1 MTYNEQ
7 LIQKY
12 KEYDKVI
19 MTSYQMKDKDGQL
32 VDMTNIINP
41 IQIDNRQLCA
51 PTDDQGSEQS
61 CAAFSIANIC
71 ESIIWKKTGKLVNLD
86 AHQIYAGA
94 KLIDG
99 SKNSDGTYL
108 ECAIKSAFKLGG
120 FDSSKIEIGFL
131 YNDGTDQTVERMKFL
146 IHKYDF
152 IHAGFTIQSGWYS
165 CTNENYVINC
175 SGEELGGHAVV
186 IPYYDK
192 DYIGIQNSWSQNWGS
207 KGFGLMKWNDFK
219 KNLMYACY
227 VKNSF
232 EGI

>member
-7 LIQKY
+7 LIEKY

-19 MTSYQMKDKDGQL
+19 MTSYQMKDKNGQMI
-32 VDMTNIINP
+32 DMTGIINP
-41 IQIDNRQLCA
+41 ISLDNRQLCA

-120 FDSSKIEIGFL
+120 FDSSKIDIGFL
-131 YNDGTDQTVERMKFL
+131 HNDGTDQTVEKIKFL

-152 IHAGFTIQSGWYS
+152 LHVGFEIYSGMYS
-165 CTNENYVINC
+165 CNNENYVVDC
-175 SGEELGGHAVV
+175 SGQCMGGHAM
-186 IPYYDK
+186 IGCGYDQLGL
-192 DYIGIQNSWSQNWGS
+192 YVQNSWGPSFGS
-207 KGFGLMKWNDFK
+207 KGFCIFKWEDVK
-219 KNLMYACY
+219 RTLMYACY
-227 VKNSF
+227 VKNAF